1 MSATTTSSAPSAT
14 ISNATG
20 QGQKSQGISIVT
32 FLTALVTAIVIF
44 AIQMFFFLALK
55 NKLARIYK
63 PKTYLVPERERTD
76 PPPRSPWGWL
86 FTIFQFRDREVI
98 NKCGLDAYFFLRYL
112 QTLLIIF
119 IPLAFVIIPIL
130 VPINSIGGKGSDYAL
145 GFGNNTDNNSNHAN
159 VTGLDQLAFGNVR
172 PDHTH
177 RYWAHLILAIVVIV
191 WVCGVFFSELRVYIK
206 VRQDYLTSAEHRL
219 RASATTVLVSSIPR
233 KWLTQEAL
241 AGLYDVFPGGIRN
254 IWINRNFD
262 ELLDKIKQRDK
273 VFKKLESAET
283 SLIKDAKKAQ
293 KKQLDKEAKT
303 AAKTSKSKGATKEE
317 REQDVQRENREA
329 ELRAQ
334 SGGVSAGDP
343 HQVPHTVE
351 DAVDEEVQR
360 AREQEPQ
367 EPQRKGTF
375 KVPVIGGGLAMVG
388 KGLGGVGNT
397 VFGGARNV
405 VGDINNQLETTN
417 GFVNLDSPITADD
430 DAYDEYGRYRGNV
443 NAPYG
448 AGTNEPDA
456 EKKTDRPD
464 TSPSLASSRSVE
476 LNGQDIRLPGN
487 TVRRG
492 TAGFGGDGTNDVPKN
507 VGWWKFWE
515 GPAGGFPSPIPTGY
529 EDGDEFPLTRRH
541 VPAAQKSEKVNK
553 KWTWSKLLPLPD
565 KGQVQP
571 IDYPV
576 AYNVDYKEDAAPAV
590 WQRFL
595 KEKDRPTYRLP
606 WFNWTPGWLPGLPL
620 LHKKVD
626 TIYWCREELA
636 RLNLEIEMDQ
646 KHPERFP
653 LMNSAFI
660 QFNHQVAAHMASQS
674 VTHHVPAHMAPRTV
688 EVSPK
693 DVIWDNMSI
702 RWWEAWCRT
711 GIVVVIVVGM
721 VGLWAVP
728 VAWTATLNN
737 LNNFANTYSWLRW
750 LHNIP
755 ENVLNGIAGVLP
767 AIVLGILLAIVPL
780 ILTFLAY
787 LQGVQTGKEQ
797 QGAIQNYYFA
807 FLFVQ
812 VFLVVSISGGAFST
826 LAASATNITSIPET
840 LATQLPKAANYF
852 FSYMIL
858 QAMSTASGT
867 LLQITTLALWYIL
880 PKLFDS
886 TPRQKW
892 VRNTKLSGVTW
903 GTFFPVYTNFACIA
917 LIYSVIAPIIIIF
930 AIITFTLL
938 WIAHRYNMLYVTRFE
953 LDTGGLLYPR
963 AINQTFTG
971 LYFMEVCMI
980 GLFFLV
986 RDVNNKAVCVP
997 QAAIMIAVCALT
1009 ILYQVLLNYSFGPL
1023 LHHLPI
1029 TFEDEAVLRDE
1040 AFERAQARRL
1050 GLEEEDEEASPAEN
1064 NDAIEMTRL
1073 NDGNTDN
1080 KLAKFN
1086 PVNIAQGAGSWAMR
1100 SGQKFK
1106 AKTFEKVPQPQI
1118 IHRKRHRDIEAQKKI
1133 ADALYGGYNDDIEDL
1148 TPDERDVLVKHAFQH
1163 YALRARRPTVWI
1175 PRDDIGISDDEVK
1188 RTREY
1193 AGPNIWIS
1201 NVGAALNGKCK
1212 VVYGK
1217 NPPDFSEIDLIN
1229 L

>member
-1 MSATTTSSAPSAT
+1 MSATATSSAALAT
-14 ISNATG
+14 ITNATG

-32 FLTALVTAIVIF
+32 FLTALVTALVVF

-63 PKTYLVPERERTD
+63 PKTYLVPERERTE

-130 VPINSIGGKGSDYAL
+130 VPINSIGGKGGHYAL
-145 GFGNNTDNNSNHAN
+145 SFGNNTDNDSNHAN

-172 PDHTH
+172 PNHTH

-191 WVCGVFFSELRVYIK
+191 WVCGVFFSELRVFIK

-233 KWLTQEAL
+233 KWLTSEAL

-262 ELLDKIKQRDK
+262 ELLDKIKQREK

-293 KKQLDKEAKT
+293 KKQLEKEAKT
-303 AAKTSKSKGATKEE
+303 AAKTSKSKGTTKKE
-317 REQDVQRENREA
+317 RDQNLQRENRAA
-329 ELRAQ
+329 EMRAQ

-351 DAVDEEVQR
+351 DAIGEEAQR
-360 AREQEPQ
+360 ELEQEPQ
-367 EPQRKGTF
+367 DPHRKGAF
-375 KVPVIGGGLAMVG
+375 KVPDIGGGLAFVG

-397 VFGGARNV
+397 VFGGARNI
-405 VGDINNQLETTN
+405 VGDLNNQLETTN
-417 GFVNLDSPITADD
+417 GFVTLDSPTTADD
-430 DAYDEYGRYRGNV
+430 DAYDKYGRYRGNA
-443 NAPYG
+443 NAPYA
-448 AGTNEPDA
+448 AGTDQPD
-456 EKKTDRPD
+456 EKRGRDR
-464 TSPSLASSRSVE
+464 SPSPASSRSVRSH
-476 LNGQDIRLPGN
+476 GQDMRLPGN

-492 TAGFGGDGTNDVPKN
+492 PVEFGGDGTNDIPKN
-507 VGWWKFWE
+507 VGWWKFWQ
-515 GPAGGFPSPIPTGY
+515 GPAGAFPSPIPTGY
-529 EDGDEFPLTRRH
+529 EEGDEFPLTLRH
-541 VPAAQKSEKVNK
+541 GPKSQKSEQVEK
-553 KWTWSKLLPLPD
+553 KGTWSKILPFLD

-571 IDYPV
+571 VDYPV
-576 AYNVDYKEDAAPAV
+576 AYNEDYKEDAAPAV
-590 WQRFL
+590 WHKFL

-702 RWWEAWCRT
+702 KWWEAWFRT

-728 VAWTATLNN
+728 VAWTATLSN
-737 LNNFANTYSWLRW
+737 LNTFANTYSWLHW

-780 ILTFLAY
+780 ILKLLAY

-826 LAASATNITSIPET
+826 LAASATNIQSIPET

-858 QAMSTASGT
+858 QALSTASGT
-867 LLQITTLALWYIL
+867 LLQITTLLLWYIL

-892 VRNTKLSGVTW
+892 VRNTKLSGVNW

-917 LIYSVIAPIIIIF
+917 LIYSIIAPIIIIF

-971 LYFMEVCMI
+971 LYFMELCMV

-986 RDVNNKAVCVP
+986 RDVDDNAACIP
-997 QAAIMIAVCALT
+997 QAIIMIVVCAFT
-1009 ILYQVLLNYSFGPL
+1009 ILFQILLNYSFGPL
-1023 LHHLPI
+1023 FHHLPI

-1050 GLEEEDEEASPAEN
+1050 GLEEDEDEASPAEN
-1064 NDAIEMTRL
+1064 NGAIEMTRL
-1073 NDGNTDN
+1073 NDEGTDN
-1080 KLAKFN
+1080 KLGKFN
-1086 PVNIAQGAGSWAMR
+1086 PVSIAQGAGSWAIR
-1100 SGQKFK
+1100 SGEKFK
-1106 AKTFEKVPQPQI
+1106 AKTLDKVATQAPLL
-1118 IHRKRHRDIEAQKKI
+1118 HRQRHRDIEAQKKI
-1133 ADALYGGYNDDIEDL
+1133 ADALYGGYNEDIEDL

-1201 NVGAALNGKCK
+1201 NVGAALDGKCK